1 MHGTPSGLW
10 RVCVLPTW
18 SLCALPRCS
27 ASAQVLLLSD
37 YGLSAPTPL
46 PRPLQPLKLPD
57 PDPLL
62 THLAA
67 ESAAYWGG
75 LQQLT
80 GAPLLAGQQS
90 LDVLLDPERDHAGA
104 TGFSKLQVCVGVCV
118 CSPVCSTE
126 EEGSSTT
133 ACLPKHSRSAW
144 HTCVSPCTRQPAIP
158 QQAANG
164 MC

>member
-1 MHGTPSGLW
+1 MQEVHDRAWQVEWLVYSPHA
-10 RVCVLPTW
+10 P
-18 SLCALPRCS
+18 CAPCRAALL
-27 ASAQVLLLSD
+27 SAQVLLLSD
-37 YGLSAPTPL
+37 YGLSAPTPR

-104 TGFSKLQVCVGVCV
+104 TGFSKLQVCVGLSVCALYG
-118 CSPVCSTE
+118 PPTE

-133 ACLPKHSRSAW
+133 ACLTKHCRSAW
-144 HTCVSPCTRQPAIP
+144 HTCVSPCP
-158 QQAANG
+158 
-164 MC
+164 